1 MKTYTDFEV
10 WIDLPAEPPA
20 EGGSLVYPVRVTYSP
35 AGPATGTLELNL
47 QDAEFKTA
55 LTHVRGIGPVLD
67 RRQAF
72 GQRLFEAVFK
82 DEVRDKWQNSRG
94 RVDGG
99 QADGLR
105 LRLWINVPEL
115 AALPWELLYE
125 EGKGFLATS
134 SDLAVSRYLPVPE
147 PPLLTA
153 LESLRILVVV
163 ESPQGLPTINPQE
176 VQNLEA
182 ALQGLGPAVEYEILR
197 NVPVAPIQ
205 NALQQGFHV
214 LHFLGHGTAGKLA
227 LTKEDGQDPLYID
240 DREFAQLFLGRRDL
254 RLVVLN
260 ACSSSQA
267 AEGGLFA
274 GMGPALVQK
283 QMPAVV
289 AMQYPTVQLTTASQF
304 SQAFYGALANGIPV
318 DFAVNEGRQQLS
330 AGELLHGRDWSTP
343 VLYMGTRTGRIL
355 NFLKDD
361 ADSVDR
367 AWQSVQ
373 DATKESAEAE
383 AALAELS
390 QRFQEVASRHRELG
404 NLTELSALLSDV
416 QDGLDPC
423 LNIVRDAGF
432 DFNKLMTQFA
442 TLKSYWDQVQG
453 HQMIKLDAFVQV
465 HPDLDMDTWYQ
476 ALQDSAAA
484 VDSDLAQVSVGSL
497 ANSVSAF
504 GRQLRQAR
512 ARVHHQLN
520 QGVLDLVRISDR
532 TLGRLA
538 AV

>member
-1 MKTYTDFEV
+1 
-10 WIDLPAEPPA
+10 
-20 EGGSLVYPVRVTYSP
+20 
-35 AGPATGTLELNL
+35 LNL
-47 QDAEFKTA
+47 QDADFTTE

-67 RRQAF
+67 QREAF
-72 GQRLFEAVFK
+72 GKRLFQAVFK
-82 DEVRDKWQNSRG
+82 DEVRDAWKTSRG

-105 LRLWINVPEL
+105 LRLWIMAPEL

-125 EGKGFLATS
+125 EGRDFLATA

-153 LESLRILVVV
+153 QELLRILVVV
-163 ESPQGLPTINPQE
+163 ESPQGLPAIDPLE
-176 VQNLEA
+176 VQNLET
-182 ALQGLGPAVEYEILR
+182 ALQGLGPAVEYQILR

-227 LTKEDGQDPLYID
+227 LTRPDSPKPLYID
-240 DREFAQLFLGRRDL
+240 DREFAQLFSGRRDL

-267 AEGGLFA
+267 DEGGLFA

-343 VLYMGTRTGRIL
+343 VLYMGTRSGRIL

-361 ADSVDR
+361 ADRVDQ

-373 DATKESAEAE
+373 DAAKESAEAE
-383 AALAELS
+383 AALADLS
-390 QRFQEVASRHRELG
+390 QRFQEVANRHRELG
-404 NLTELSALLSDV
+404 DLMDLSALLSDV
-416 QDGLDPC
+416 QDGFDPC

-432 DFNKLMTQFA
+432 DLSKLMNQFA
-442 TLKSYWDQVQG
+442 FLKSLWDQVQG
-453 HQMIKLDAFVQV
+453 NQMIKLDTFMQA
-465 HPDLDMDTWYQ
+465 HPTLDTDTWYQ
-476 ALQDSAAA
+476 ALQDQAAA
-484 VDSDLAQVSVGSL
+484 VESHLAQVSVGSV
-497 ANSVSAF
+497 ANSVNAF
-504 GRQLRQAR
+504 GHQLREAR
-512 ARVHHQLN
+512 ARVRHQ
-520 QGVLDLVRISDR
+520 VDRAVKELVTISER